1 MGHNIS
7 GIIKSIRSL
16 MRGDKGVNGD
26 AQRIEQLGWMIFL
39 KIFDDKD
46 IEMELLDD
54 AYISPIPTEL
64 QWRNW
69 ASDDEGLT
77 GEDLFDFINTDL
89 FPTLQKLALGTTN
102 KRAILVRE
110 IFEGNNNYMKSGTI
124 IRQVINKLNEVNFN
138 SSEDRHLFGDIYETI
153 LKELQSAGDS
163 GEFYTPRAITSFI
176 TDMVDPKLG
185 EIVFDPACGTGGF
198 LTSAI
203 EHIRQ
208 KEVKNIDDRLTLQ
221 HSIKGVEFK
230 PLPHML
236 ALTNLI
242 LHDIEV
248 PNIEYDDALS
258 KELSSITHKDRVDV
272 ILANPP
278 FGGNVSDGMETNFP
292 MTYRT
297 KESADLFLILII
309 QYLKDGGRA
318 GIVLPDGS
326 LTGDGVKAR
335 IRQKLL
341 EDCNLHTIVRLPNSV
356 FQPYAAVATN
366 LLFFKKGEPTKEI
379 WYYEH
384 QLPEGQKAYNKSKP
398 IQTKEFD
405 PIKEWWNNRVE
416 NEQAWKVDIE
426 TIKTNGHNLDIKNPH
441 KKKYDFDDPIEILER
456 QKNLQI
462 GMKNNISM
470 ILVELNQ
477 ISHSST
483 YFHLLI
489 SNLEQLLNNEKNIK
503 HLKNFI
509 LSSAINGTL
518 TSQWRK
524 ENPEV
529 ETASVFL
536 QIIKAE
542 KEKLIKEGKNKKEKP
557 LLSIKNEE
565 ILFEIP
571 ESWLWCRLGEI
582 GFTQTG
588 NTPSTL
594 EKNNFGNDIPF
605 IKPADIS
612 LKGINYQNEG
622 LSFKGLSQS
631 RLIKASSVLMVC
643 IGGSI
648 GKSYYNETDVACNQQ
663 INTITPLGDISSV
676 FLQFLLQSPYFQST
690 IWSRANT
697 GGTPIVNKTKWET
710 IPIPLASF
718 DEQKII
724 VKKIENIFDVFDE
737 LEQQIKKFNSNTEM
751 LMQAVLKEAFE
762 SH

>member
-54 AYISPIPTEL
+54 AYVSPIPTEL

-77 GEDLFDFINTDL
+77 GEELFDFINTNL
-89 FPTLQKLALGTTN
+89 FHTLQNLALGTTN

-110 IFEGNNNYMKSGTI
+110 VFEGNNNYMKSGTI

-208 KEVKNIDDRLTLQ
+208 KEVKNIDDRLILQ
-221 HSIKGVEFK
+221 HSIKGVELK

-236 ALTNLI
+236 ALTNLV

-258 KELSSITHKDRVDV
+258 KELSSITQKDRVDV

-356 FQPYAAVATN
+356 FQPYASVATN
-366 LLFFKKGEPTKEI
+366 LLFFTKGEPTKEV
-379 WYYEH
+379 WYYKH
-384 QLPEGQKAYNKSKP
+384 QLPQGQKAYSKTKP
-398 IQTKEFD
+398 IKIQEFD
-405 PIKEWWNNRVE
+405 PIKEWWNNREE

-426 TIKTNGHNLDIKNPH
+426 TIKNSGYNLDIKNPH
-441 KKKYDFDDPIEILER
+441 KKEEGESYTASEIL
-456 QKNLQI
+456 
-462 GMKNNISM
+462 GM
-470 ILVELNQ
+470 L
-477 ISHSST
+477 H
-483 YFHLLI
+483 
-489 SNLEQLLNNEKNIK
+489 
-503 HLKNFI
+503 
-509 LSSAINGTL
+509 
-518 TSQWRK
+518 
-524 ENPEV
+524 
-529 ETASVFL
+529 
-536 QIIKAE
+536 
-542 KEKLIKEGKNKKEKP
+542 
-557 LLSIKNEE
+557 
-565 ILFEIP
+565 
-571 ESWLWCRLGEI
+571 ES
-582 GFTQTG
+582 F
-588 NTPSTL
+588 
-594 EKNNFGNDIPF
+594 
-605 IKPADIS
+605 
-612 LKGINYQNEG
+612 
-622 LSFKGLSQS
+622 
-631 RLIKASSVLMVC
+631 V
-643 IGGSI
+643 
-648 GKSYYNETDVACNQQ
+648 KS
-663 INTITPLGDISSV
+663 
-676 FLQFLLQSPYFQST
+676 
-690 IWSRANT
+690 
-697 GGTPIVNKTKWET
+697 
-710 IPIPLASF
+710 
-718 DEQKII
+718 
-724 VKKIENIFDVFDE
+724 DE
-737 LEQQIKKFNSNTEM
+737 LLKKLQTE
-751 LMQAVLKEAFE
+751 LF
-762 SH
+762 